1 MSLSGVAETMVRLRN
16 SMGNGRLS
24 PLVSAAAVLALTIP
38 GAGLAV
44 ASRQVALPVDAAV
57 EYLPFTPAGAD
68 PELALKVA
76 RLVGADALRFTPAN
90 NPRPVRDRTVTFAVR
105 VDDKIARSIGGR
117 TAFEPVIAVSGNGEP
132 APLLGSTRYNLGV
145 ARGYQGF
152 AKASAASAVGA
163 SRSTP
168 TIALRD
174 FAMPDLRQYKAEE
187 NNQPSRFQ
195 SRVALEQEDRTG
207 RAPRTL
213 EGAGE
218 QRLDVSGSYR
228 LSRNIDV
235 TAGVR
240 LSQERDRLGPLT
252 NGVEDDQAVYV
263 GTQLKF

>member
-1 MSLSGVAETMVRLRN
+1 MVRLRN
-16 SMGNGRLS
+16 SKRNGRLL
-24 PLVSAAAVLALTIP
+24 PLVSAAAVLALTLP

-44 ASRQVALPVDAAV
+44 ATSHAASSANSAAQ
-57 EYLPFTPAGAD
+57 YLPFTPAGAD

-76 RLVGADALRFTPAN
+76 RLVGTDALRFTPAS

-105 VDDKIARSIGGR
+105 VDDKIARTIGGR
-117 TAFEPVIAVSGNGEP
+117 AAFDPVIAGAGGAGEP
-132 APLLGSTRYNLGV
+132 APLLGSTRYNLGT

-152 AKASAASAVGA
+152 AKASATPAVVAGKSA
-163 SRSTP
+163 P
-168 TIALRD
+168 TIAVRD
-174 FAMPDLRQYKAEE
+174 FAMPDLRQFKAEE
-187 NNQPSRFQ
+187 NNRPSRFQ
-195 SRVALEQEDRTG
+195 SRVALEQEDRAG

-228 LSRNIDV
+228 LNRNIDV